1 MWNPFA
7 EWPAWVLR
15 TFMVLLPIAGALALG
30 SKSETEGEKTSA
42 QSAEFRAFRNQY
54 LLVYCVVMLADW
66 LQGTNM
72 YTLYSS
78 YGVSVSS
85 LFMTGFL
92 CSSIFGTTVGLYVD
106 TMGRRMSCIIYC
118 VLEIII
124 NLLEHVNNMPL
135 LLFGRFLGGIST
147 NLLFSAFESWMVT
160 AHRRKGFPEEWLKNT
175 FGLASALN
183 GTMAIAAGFLAQV
196 SADIQGEIGPFQLA
210 ILLTVVAL
218 VLVSV
223 MWTENYGEEK
233 KDETTSSTWRVVSD
247 KRILLVAA
255 STSLFEGSMYTFVFM
270 WVPTLLGLTKDPLPT
285 GLVFSCFMCCITIGG
300 LLFERAKNVAV
311 EKLAI
316 AVFALAA
323 LSVAIPVAS
332 RDFMVVFIAF
342 LGVELAVG
350 MFFPCGG
357 TLRSRYIPD
366 ELQGSAMNLCRLPLN
381 ILVVVGTKLTDLVAM
396 PTVFAVCAS
405 WFTLGLLCQCL
416 LAYVGPVPSDKK
428 EK

>member
-1 MWNPFA
+1 
-7 EWPAWVLR
+7 L
-15 TFMVLLPIAGALALG
+15 
-30 SKSETEGEKTSA
+30 
-42 QSAEFRAFRNQY
+42 
-54 LLVYCVVMLADW
+54 
-66 LQGTNM
+66 
-72 YTLYSS
+72 
-78 YGVSVSS
+78 S
-85 LFMTGFL
+85 LFLTGFL
-92 CSSIFGTTVGLYVD
+92 CSAVFGTTVGLYVD

-183 GTMAIAAGFLAQV
+183 GTMAIIAGFLAQV

-210 ILLTVVAL
+210 ILLTILAL
-218 VLVSV
+218 VLV
-223 MWTENYGEEK
+223 MACWTENYGEEK
-233 KDETTSSTWRVVSD
+233 KEENTSSIWRVVSD
-247 KRILLVAA
+247 KRIMLVAA

-270 WVPTLLGLTKDPLPT
+270 WVPMLLGLTKDPLPT

-300 LLFERAKNVAV
+300 LLFEKAKDVSV

-316 AVFALAA
+316 GVFGLAA
-323 LSVAIPVAS
+323 LSVAIPVFS
-332 RDFMVVFIAF
+332 RSFMVVFVAF

-381 ILVVVGTKLTDLVAM
+381 ILVVVGTKLTDLVEM

-405 WFTLGLLCQCL
+405 WFSLGLLCQCL
-416 LAYVGPVPSDKK
+416 LAYVGPVAEEKK
-428 EK
+428 TK